1 VLIMYLWATLFS
13 GVVVWLSI
21 AKTPL
26 LTLAVITVAALLLL
40 LLMSMP
46 RLRWWER
53 GRRARPAA
61 AGGSARVR
69 AALADHLAARTTVA
83 NGARPGADAE
93 DAPPATSGLSARHR

>member
-53 GRRARPAA
+53 GRGARPAA
-61 AGGSARVR
+61 VGGSARAR
-69 AALADHLAARTTVA
+69 AAMADHLAARHAVA
-83 NGARPGADAE
+83 NGTSPGAEAGDA
-93 DAPPATSGLSARHR
+93 APRVSARHR